1 MLGVLLAARDGWEGL
16 ALKMCKATVYHLFV
30 SMRIPFCAIGSL
42 FLMCWSQLPVT
53 LLRTGNKPW
62 EQLAQD

>member
-30 SMRIPFCAIGSL
+30 GIHIPFCAIGSL
-42 FLMCWSQLPVT
+42 FPDVVVSVASDFIED
-53 LLRTGNKPW
+53 RK
-62 EQLAQD
+62 